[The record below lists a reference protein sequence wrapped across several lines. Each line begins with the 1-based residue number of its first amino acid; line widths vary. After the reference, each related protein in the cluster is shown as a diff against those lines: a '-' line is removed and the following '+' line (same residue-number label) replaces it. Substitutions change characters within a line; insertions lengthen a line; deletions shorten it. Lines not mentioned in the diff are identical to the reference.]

1 MLNIASSRNKHD
13 EHSVS
18 SDDLLKHNDETIQQ
32 DFSST
37 TSSSSKKQFKCLD
50 HNFEII
56 QRNKQQSIQVIED
69 IKDCTEFPVIDS
81 WKSFGLDRRIISAVF
96 RQGFHEPTRVQQ
108 IAIPIALSG
117 KDIVCSSSTGTGK
130 TAAFL
135 IPAIQMVLHERKMN
149 QMAEDTQRVKNIA
162 ESLMFENSHH
172 SGTNVLHKQHTTS
185 VQQRGVRVLYLVP
198 SQELCIQ
205 VHQQWKLLAQ
215 FCKDEC
221 NCIYFRSEL
230 NQLQQDIKDLCDLQH
245 PILITTPESLA
256 YALSN
261 SSISLKE
268 TLKLLII
275 DEADQIIRK
284 QMEQITMIVS
294 KHLPGLFQCILMS
307 ATLKA
312 QQAISLKEQLL
323 KEPVVIQLDRRTQ
336 SLEGKL
342 HQYYVDMKQMQAKLP
357 NFKVNSILLLYYFL
371 SHKFYGG
378 RVIVYVPANKL
389 FFVYFGLRAFGV
401 NCVMLPYFYPTLAKI
416 DIIKRFNTNEYQVL
430 ISTMEPESEVQE
442 DDDNGKELYIPS
454 RFSEMIAHLER
465 RAKGLDKTKHSTTV
479 SHLSRGIDYKRVASV
494 IYFDLPKSC
503 TEYIHGV
510 GRTARA
516 GNVGV
521 SVMFVQPYA
530 DQSDWEK
537 LKTEIESKYGIED
550 GLKPYPYID
559 YDIVFE
565 NEYRATLLVEHFSK
579 PFTEKYKEAVEMEI
593 ANQMRLAMG
602 KEVIHD
608 MEPPFNVEF
617 EEPNPGMVR
626 QDPFLLQAGLL
637 ANITAKGDTIRSK
650 SDIYTK
656 GKSLRIKTSEEK
668 TLINRKIQQ
677 DIKAKDP
684 LFHFQKPFV
693 DQTIERLEN
702 AAPVENFMNKLTNNT
717 LGVDNIIKHQRDAL
731 INPKKTAEIKRSIA
745 SSHKQ
750 KVESLKRG
758 IASADMLNPH
768 RKKFKD
774 GFYQKKSAESFED
787 NNFHE
792 DNSYTHYDQNE
803 EQSRYNRNHQGR
815 GNYRNNKNNTYENE
829 ASYDNDDNYQNNS
842 RNYYRRGYN
851 SYDNNYE
858 NNEETNHTEE
868 SYYDNSS
875 QNNYHNKKSYRKY

>member
-1 MLNIASSRNKHD
+1 MLNIHNDSEKSSTSRRNKQE
-13 EHSVS
+13 EHTLTSDKISS
-18 SDDLLKHNDETIQQ
+18 SDEPIQQ
-32 DFSST
+32 DSST
-37 TSSSSKKQFKCLD
+37 SPNNTTLASSSAKKQFKCLD
-50 HNFEII
+50 HNFEVI
-56 QRNKQQSIQVIED
+56 QRNKQQSIQMIED
-69 IKDCTEFPVIDS
+69 IKDCTEFPVIES

-135 IPAIQMVLHERKMN
+135 IPAIQMVLHERKMS
-149 QMAEDTQRVKNIA
+149 QIAEDTQRVKNIA
-162 ESLMFENSHH
+162 ESLMTGSHH
-172 SGTNVLHKQHTTS
+172 HTTS
-185 VQQRGVRVLYLVP
+185 NSTNENKQHSIQQRGVRVLYLVP

-215 FCKDEC
+215 FCKEEC

-275 DEADQIIRK
+275 DEADQIIRR
-284 QMEQITMIVS
+284 QMELITMLVS
-294 KHLPGLFQCILMS
+294 KNLPGLFQCILMS

-323 KEPVVIQLDRRTQ
+323 KEPVVIQLDRRTS

-357 NFKVNSILLLYYFL
+357 NFKVNSILLLHYFL

-442 DDDNGKELYIPS
+442 DEESGKELYIPS

-521 SVMFVQPYA
+521 SVTFVQPYA

-550 GLKPYPYID
+550 GLKPYPNID
-559 YDIVFE
+559 YDIVFD

-602 KEVIHD
+602 KEVVHD

-656 GKSLRIKTSEEK
+656 GKSIRIKTSESK
-668 TLINRKIQQ
+668 TLVNLKIQQ

-684 LFHFQKPFV
+684 LFHFQRPFV

-717 LGVDNIIKHQRDAL
+717 LG
-731 INPKKTAEIKRSIA
+731 TAEIKRSIA

-750 KVESLKRG
+750 KVDSLKRG

-774 GFYQKKSAESFED
+774 GFYQKKNFEFFEND
-787 NNFHE
+787 HGHKYN
-792 DNSYTHYDQNE
+792 DQTE
-803 EQSRYNRNHQGR
+803 EQSSRYSRNYQGR
-815 GNYRNNKNNTYENE
+815 ENYRSKSNYNYENE
-829 ASYDNDDNYQNNS
+829 TSYDNGANQYQNS
-842 RNYYRRGYN
+842 RNYNQRSYN
-851 SYDNNYE
+851 NYDNYEE
-858 NNEETNHTEE
+858 NNEESNYGE
-868 SYYDNSS
+868 SSHDNSYHNNS
-875 QNNYHNKKSYRKY
+875 NNYKSSYKKNKHRKF